1 MMGAVMGQQRP
12 NGISR
17 ALKAL
22 LRLGLGVAI
31 FAALAPAPA
40 SSGPLLEKC
49 PAVKAISV

>member
-1 MMGAVMGQQRP
+1 MDDLRP
-12 NGISR
+12 NYVSR

-22 LRLGLGVAI
+22 LRLGLGIAV

-49 PAVKAISV
+49 PNVNAISV